1 MKKINRLAMA
11 ATVAAVA
18 SLGTQAQLVINQ
30 NGNAHLGDTAIV
42 DTTATLH
49 IAGNSF

>member
-11 ATVAAVA
+11 ATVA

-49 IAGNSF
+49 IAGSSY